1 MPVTWSV
8 PNELTSDMP
17 IIDVEVVTSKA
28 EPNLGSRAQLQV
40 LADELGILIDSEPA
54 GTWVRLR
61 SIHLDEYA
69 ENQTVIGSGVRPT
82 FVNVLRA
89 ELPDPSTLRIEMA
102 EIAKIVARTLDRP
115 RENVHVLNAPVARG
129 RIGFGGELL
138 E

>member
-1 MPVTWSV
+1 
-8 PNELTSDMP
+8 MP
-17 IIDVEVVTSKA
+17 IIDVGIVTSTA
-28 EPNLGSRAQLQV
+28 EPNVASKAQLQV
-40 LADELGILIDSEPA
+40 LADELGILFDSEPA

-61 SIHLDEYA
+61 SIDRDEYA
-69 ENQTVIGSGVRPT
+69 ENQTVLGSGVRPT